1 MKNFFLLTIFI
12 TLTICAK
19 AQKRWN
25 FELGA
30 GMTQNSGNVENISL
44 KNYAELE
51 RNDSLISCNF
61 NYKFFYQKEN

>member
-12 TLTICAK
+12 TLTICAN
-19 AQKRWN
+19 AQKRLN

-30 GMTQNSGNVENISL
+30 GMTQNSGNIENISL

-51 RNDSLISCNF
+51 RNDIKKKTKKKPTKDLMPA
-61 NYKFFYQKEN
+61 